1 MKLAASGLL
10 FAVVRLLCWA
20 LCCALGCLIALA
32 AGCSQWQKQPD
43 EPSQLPPARMSPD
56 SVLLELAFVRLPVS
70 DKAAHDQIWS
80 EADELHFPPE
90 VRREL
95 AANGLR
101 VGILGQQLP
110 TELRAAL
117 DAAADQTEERAEDI
131 DTSDTQTS
139 RGQRRLSCRTGR
151 RAKVVVSKTYP
162 SLAFL
167 TQQEGAVR
175 GNVLENA
182 QCLLALKPYPQGDG
196 RVRLDLT
203 PEIEHGELQNK
214 WAQQDGSLMQRVG
227 RDRVVLDRLRTVA
240 TLTAG
245 QVLVVS
251 TTPDVKGLGEH
262 FFSETAAGRVERALL
277 LVRVAQTQ
285 WDDLF
290 APGQISAPLA
300 TPTE

>member
-1 MKLAASGLL
+1 MLA
-10 FAVVRLLCWA
+10 
-20 LCCALGCLIALA
+20 CALLVAS
-32 AGCSQWQKQPD
+32 GCSQWQTQP
-43 EPSQLPPARMSPD
+43 EVPSQLPPARMSPD
-56 SVLLELAFVRLPVS
+56 SVVLELAFVRLPAN
-70 DKAAHDQIWS
+70 DRAAHDQIWS

-90 VRREL
+90 LRREL

-101 VGILGQQLP
+101 VGILGQELP

-117 DAAADQTEERAEDI
+117 DAAASEQEERAEDI

-151 RAKVVVSKTYP
+151 RAKIVVSKTHP

-167 TQQEGAVR
+167 TQNDGSVS
-175 GNVLENA
+175 GSVLENA

-203 PEIEHGELQNK
+203 PEIEHGELQNR
-214 WAQQDGSLMQRVG
+214 WAQQDGSLMQRIG

-240 TLTAG
+240 TLSAG
-245 QVLVVS
+245 QVLLLS

-262 FFSETAAGRVERALL
+262 FFSETAAGRVERTLV

-290 APGQISAPLA
+290 APGQITAPLA

>member
-1 MKLAASGLL
+1 MSLAIPDHWFGCAPLL
-10 FAVVRLLCWA
+10 RAWKA
-20 LCCALGCLIALA
+20 CALVVL
-32 AGCSQWQKQPD
+32 AGCSQWQKQPED
-43 EPSQLPPARMSPD
+43 PSQLPPARMSPD
-56 SVLLELAFVRLPVS
+56 SVVLELAFVRLPVN
-70 DKAAHDQIWS
+70 DRAAHDQIWS
-80 EADELHFPPE
+80 EADELHFAPE
-90 VRREL
+90 LRREL

-101 VGILGQQLP
+101 VGIFGQHLP
-110 TELRAAL
+110 DELRAAL
-117 DAAADQTEERAEDI
+117 DAAADQAEERGEDT

-151 RAKVVVSKTYP
+151 RAKIVVSKTHP

-167 TQQEGAVR
+167 TQNDGSVS
-175 GNVLENA
+175 GSVLENA

-196 RVRLDLT
+196 RVRLDIT
-203 PEIEHGELQNK
+203 PEIEHGELKNT
-214 WAQQDGSLMQRVG
+214 WAQQNGSLMQRIG

-240 TLTAG
+240 TLSAG
-245 QVLVVS
+245 QVLVLS

-262 FFSETAAGRVERALL
+262 FYSETAAGRVERTLV

-285 WDDLF
+285 WDNLF